1 MAATARGRD
10 RFYALEDSLQGS
22 DARAGFRHNQRTN
35 RAARRAIKNRSL
47 EVKDH
52 KNRTLAERQEI
63 LDAISS
69 LAYWETF
76 TARGEFKGLPVR
88 SAARAANFDESQE

>member
-1 MAATARGRD
+1 MNDSMHWKILYKAAM
-10 RFYALEDSLQGS
+10 LELDSEKINE
-22 DARAGFRHNQRTN
+22 RIE
-35 RAARRAIKNRSL
+35 AARRAIKNRSL

-52 KNRTLAERQEI
+52 KNRNWVERQEI

-69 LAYWETF
+69 LDYWETF
-76 TARGEFKGLPVR
+76 TARGEFRGLPVR